1 MNSFK
6 LYVRINAEAEED
18 PSVDE
23 EAREWF
29 RKLEAGD
36 EEATALWQWFRDE
49 SFGGI
54 QPSL

>member
-1 MNSFK
+1 MQQK
-6 LYVRINAEAEED
+6 AEAEED

-36 EEATALWQWFRDE
+36 EGSNCPLWQKE
-49 SFGGI
+49 A
-54 QPSL
+54 PVP